1 MHSFPS
7 VCRIH
12 LTQGIC
18 SHAWIWHA
26 YCYAPRSLYHH
37 KHAAVVSQSL
47 HKPTLWHLLP
57 AHTHATGTSQSWPV
71 WSANLKR
78 KMRSWWGAEG
88 LVQRRPVEGCRA
100 EKILCGTN
108 TKKKKNMEKK
118 KGRKREEKNNNYCVN
133 EDERGKTASFLAP
146 THSKSTRL
154 ILFFFSW
161 GRNND
166 EQGDWSLTENRT

>member
-1 MHSFPS
+1 MYSFPS
-7 VCRIH
+7 FCRIH
-12 LTQGIC
+12 LTQGLC

-108 TKKKKNMEKK
+108 TKKKKKTWK
-118 KGRKREEKNNNYCVN
+118 RRKGG
-133 EDERGKTASFLAP
+133 RGKRKITITVLMRTKGVKLPASWHP
-146 THSKSTRL
+146 L
-154 ILFFFSW
+154 ILNQQDFFYIF
-161 GRNND
+161 
-166 EQGDWSLTENRT
+166 